1 MYDNTLFI
9 VTPSKSSVNGNF
21 MTSINLILNSGL
33 SHELGMNVM
42 FELALGK
49 SNIVHARSILL
60 SRWFDKS
67 KDGDLFLFIDSDHV
81 FTRDDIIAA
90 VKLRECDVACGIY
103 CNATGNPN
111 AYAMDLE
118 ALLDN
123 MRDNRL
129 YYAGTGFMLI
139 RRPICE
145 KMLEL
150 IRELDGDTRFAIN
163 ATDESNII
171 PFFRTRFIE
180 PEANLNPRDRKH
192 WLGEDYAFCWMVRQC
207 GGVIRGFL
215 SQTLGH
221 EVLNVRHF
229 YPDNYKTRTWS
240 KGSIVY
246 VCGNS
251 RVKFDPT
258 CTNLGGS
265 EKAVIELCKRWKSN
279 PNVTS
284 VTVFGNVNEGV
295 YNGVEYRSFEKMD
308 MTAQYDTVILWRRF
322 GCQTLPQIKA
332 NKIMVDLHDCTK
344 MHPELINTKADKVF
358 LKSHFHR
365 SLNMDVPDHKVCII
379 PNGIEDSVL
388 NTAKSSRITK
398 RYPKRFIYASCYTR
412 GLEKILKYCWP
423 IIRRNVPD
431 AELHCFYGM
440 ELCTSTE
447 RKMFENLFKNT
458 KGVYDHGRVSIDEII
473 KEKQQSSFHIYLT
486 DSILEIDCISIRESA
501 LLGCIPLITPEGVF
515 KERQGM
521 FYKIDRS
528 KSNEIRDYEDVANKI
543 SNLVNDDASVKKCRQ
558 MIKSKV
564 IESEPSWKE
573 IADAWLENIFT

>member
-1 MYDNTLFI
+1 MYDNTLCI
-9 VTPSKSSVNGNF
+9 VTPCKSSVNGKF
-21 MTSINLILNSGL
+21 MTSINQILTSGL
-33 SHELGMNVM
+33 SHELGMNVL
-42 FELALGK
+42 FDLSLGK

-60 SRWFDKS
+60 SKWFDKS

-81 FTRDDIIAA
+81 FTKGDIIAA
-90 VKLRECDVACGIY
+90 VKLKECDIACGIY
-103 CNATGNPN
+103 CNATGEPN
-111 AYAMDLE
+111 AYAMNLD

-139 RRPICE
+139 RRSICV

-163 ATDESNII
+163 ADTESNII

-180 PEANLNPRDRKH
+180 PEANLSPRDKKH
-192 WLGEDYAFCWMVRQC
+192 WLGEDYSFCWMVRQC

-215 SQTLGH
+215 SYTLGH

-229 YPDNYKTRTWS
+229 YPDNYKTHTRS
-240 KGSIVY
+240 NGSIVY
-246 VCGNS
+246 ICGNS
-251 RVKFDPT
+251 AVKFDPT
-258 CTNLGGS
+258 CTDLGGS

-279 PNVTS
+279 PNVTD

-295 YNGVEYRSFEKMD
+295 YNGVEYRSFEKINMD
-308 MTAQYDTVILWRRF
+308 EQYDTVILWRRF
-322 GCQTLPQIKA
+322 GCQVLPHIKA
-332 NKIMVDLHDCTK
+332 NKIMIDLHDCSK
-344 MHPELINTKADKVF
+344 MYPELIRMKVDKVF
-358 LKSHFHR
+358 MKSGFHR
-365 SLNMDVPDHKVCII
+365 SLNKDIPDNKVCII
-379 PNGIEDSVL
+379 PNGIEDDVL
-388 NTAKSSRITK
+388 NAAKSYKITK

-412 GLEKILKYCWP
+412 GLEKILKHCWP
-423 IIRRNVPD
+423 IIRKNVPD

-440 ELCTSTE
+440 ELCNPTE
-447 RKMFENLFKNT
+447 RNMFEKLFRNT
-458 KGVYDHGRVSIDEII
+458 KGVYDHGRVSINEII

-486 DSILEIDCISIRESA
+486 DNIGEIDCISIRESA

-515 KERQGM
+515 RERHGM

-528 KSNEIRDYEDVANKI
+528 ESNEIRDYEEVANKI
-543 SNLVNDDASVKKCRQ
+543 SNLANDDATVKKCRQ
-558 MIKSKV
+558 IIKKKA

-573 IADAWLENIFT
+573 VADAWLENILT